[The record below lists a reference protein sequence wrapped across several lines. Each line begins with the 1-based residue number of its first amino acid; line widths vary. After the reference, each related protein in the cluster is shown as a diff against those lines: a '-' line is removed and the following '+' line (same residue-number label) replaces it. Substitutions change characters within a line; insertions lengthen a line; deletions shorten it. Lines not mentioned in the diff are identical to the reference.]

1 MSRIPITIVGL
12 PSTLERCLI
21 VKCCVNRDCRA
32 EFNHLDG
39 GDLYAFER
47 QCADTEFFW
56 LCSACASQFDLY
68 LDPTVCVS
76 LRPRGDKGQAPHP
89 DGTLR
94 LVARAERSIP
104 SRQDIPA
111 DDSAT
116 ATEDSG
122 EWGGLAHCPRP

>member
-12 PSTLERCLI
+12 PSTPERCLI

-76 LRPRGDKGQAPHP
+76 LRPKGDKGQAPHP
-89 DGTLR
+89 R
-94 LVARAERSIP
+94 SEERRVGKECR
-104 SRQDIPA
+104 SR
-111 DDSAT
+111 
-116 ATEDSG
+116 
-122 EWGGLAHCPRP
+122 W

>member
-1 MSRIPITIVGL
+1 MGL
-12 PSTLERCLI
+12 PLTLERCLI
-21 VKCCVNRDCRA
+21 VNCCLNSVCRA
-32 EFNHLDG
+32 EFKLLND

-56 LCSACASQFDLY
+56 LCSACASEFDLY
-68 LDPTVCVS
+68 LDRTICVS
-76 LRPRGDKGQAPHP
+76 LRPKGDKGQAPHP

-94 LVARAERSIP
+94 IVARAERSIP
-104 SRQDIPA
+104 SRPAMPA

-122 EWGGLAHCPRP
+122 EWGGLAHCPWT